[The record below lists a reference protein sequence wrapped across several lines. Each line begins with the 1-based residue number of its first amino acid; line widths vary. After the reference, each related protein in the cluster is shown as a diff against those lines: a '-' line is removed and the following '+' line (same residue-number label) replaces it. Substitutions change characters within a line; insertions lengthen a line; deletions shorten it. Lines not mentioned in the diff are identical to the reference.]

1 MSVGRLS
8 KVIVKTIKGTQFVY
22 DWDKVELVVQEE
34 NLVIADYE
42 TEQTLLIVPLKNLE
56 YVKNE

>member
-22 DWDKVELVVQEE
+22 DWDKVDLVVQEE

>member
-8 KVIVKTIKGTQFVY
+8 KVIVKTIKGTKFVY

-34 NLVIADYE
+34 NLVIADHE